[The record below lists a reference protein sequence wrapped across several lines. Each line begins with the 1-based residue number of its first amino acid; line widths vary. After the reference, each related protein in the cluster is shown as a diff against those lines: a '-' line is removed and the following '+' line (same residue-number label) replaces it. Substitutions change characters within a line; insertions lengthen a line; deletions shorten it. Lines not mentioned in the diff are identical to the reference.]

1 MVYLLVNLNPKFYKK
16 GTKLLREND
25 ELNEVNFIMKG
36 VVFVGIEFNN
46 EAKYLYAIKK
56 GGLIGGYYC
65 AQNLRS

>member
-1 MVYLLVNLNPKFYKK
+1 
-16 GTKLLREND
+16 
-25 ELNEVNFIMKG
+25 MKG
-36 VVFVGIEFNN
+36 VVFVGIQFNN